1 MSNRKTILYVDDDAD
16 DREMFGWALDDC
28 DFGFQLATAQDG
40 LDALDQLAREE
51 APLCIYIDVNM
62 PKMNGLEFLK
72 IIKSHHEYANIPAF
86 ILSTSI
92 NPDSAREARRLGAAE
107 VFVKPVT
114 MKGLRDQLNFCF
126 ATHIRTESKYAF
138 A

>member
-1 MSNRKTILYVDDDAD
+1 MSKRKTILYVDDDAD
-16 DREMFGWALDDC
+16 DREMFGCAFDDC
-28 DFGFQLATAQDG
+28 DSGFHLTTAENA
-40 LDALDQLAREE
+40 LDALDQLATEE
-51 APLCIYIDVNM
+51 APSCIYIDVNM

-72 IIKSHHEYANIPAF
+72 IIKSHSQYADIPAF

-92 NPDSAREARRLGAAE
+92 DPDSAREARQLGAAE

-114 MKGLRDQLNFCF
+114 MQGLRDQLNFCF
-126 ATHIRTESKYAF
+126 TTHIPRESTNAF